1 MHYSGDA
8 SITKFV
14 VGAVWILDTLHV
26 AFMCHILYYYLITN
40 YGVPTSSE
48 YVVWSF
54 PASLLFSAYSHINIL
69 PLSPSGEVVGDLPD
83 CKCIC
88 CRWVWHRDDCSNR
101 DQRIRQIFYA
111 TTPFAATF
119 VLAEVLMTTSLC
131 VLLYDSVALA
141 EFATSTW
148 STGSDFVIG
157 KLYANSLLA
166 SLNTWQ
172 HLRSRGQVK
181 RRHPYRPP
189 HEHTAAF
196 GGNKEFKG

>member
-1 MHYSGDA
+1 M
-8 SITKFV
+8 T
-14 VGAVWILDTLHV
+14 
-26 AFMCHILYYYLITN
+26 
-40 YGVPTSSE
+40 
-48 YVVWSF
+48 
-54 PASLLFSAYSHINIL
+54 FS
-69 PLSPSGEVVGDLPD
+69 LSPSGEVVGDLPD

-88 CRWVWHRDDCSNR
+88 CRCFSYYTHETLVTQRCSTRVWHRDDCSNR

>member
-1 MHYSGDA
+1 
-8 SITKFV
+8 
-14 VGAVWILDTLHV
+14 
-26 AFMCHILYYYLITN
+26 
-40 YGVPTSSE
+40 
-48 YVVWSF
+48 
-54 PASLLFSAYSHINIL
+54 
-69 PLSPSGEVVGDLPD
+69 
-83 CKCIC
+83 
-88 CRWVWHRDDCSNR
+88 
-101 DQRIRQIFYA
+101 
-111 TTPFAATF
+111 
-119 VLAEVLMTTSLC
+119 MTTSLC
-131 VLLYDSVALA
+131 VLLYDSGTRSPFSSTKCILTTFIIYAVNRCILVFIVALA
-141 EFATSTW
+141 EFATVSTNDILHHDYVALMLPTVELQSTW